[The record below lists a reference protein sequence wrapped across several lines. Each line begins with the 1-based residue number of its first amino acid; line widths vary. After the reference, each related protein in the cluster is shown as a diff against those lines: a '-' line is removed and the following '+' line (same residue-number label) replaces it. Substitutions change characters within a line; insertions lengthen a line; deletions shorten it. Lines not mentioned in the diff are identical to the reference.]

1 MKKSRHSRSGSSRNR
16 YVLGATAATTVVAA
30 GLLATTALAAPEQKQ
45 AQEDLSP
52 AHRTK
57 PTVVLVHGAFADA
70 SGWGATVDRLRRD
83 GYPVQ
88 AIANP
93 LRGLDYDT
101 SYLTGVLKNIAGP
114 KILVGH
120 SYGGAVISNAAASV
134 PGVKAL
140 VYVAAWVPDKGE
152 TLGDLIEK
160 HTDPAVKP
168 LPLKNITYTRP
179 DATAGTDVFIDPAR
193 FRASFAADVPAS
205 EAALM
210 AASQRPI
217 SVEAFGQ
224 PSKEAAWKTL
234 PSWALVAKQDQAI
247 GTRLERFMARR
258 AGAHITE
265 VAGSHAVMVSRPD
278 AVTRIIQQADRATR

>member
-1 MKKSRHSRSGSSRNR
+1 MNNSRHSRSRSSRNR
-16 YVLGATAATTVVAA
+16 YVLGATAAATVVAA
-30 GLLATTALAAPEQKQ
+30 GLLATNASAVPEQ
-45 AQEDLSP
+45 QESVTQV
-52 AHRTK
+52 HRNK

-70 SGWGATVDRLRRD
+70 SGWNATVDRLRRD
-83 GYPVQ
+83 GYPVL
-88 AIANP
+88 AVANP

-101 SYLTGVLKNIAGP
+101 SYLTGVLKDVAGP

-120 SYGGAVISNAAASV
+120 SYGGAVIGNAAVSV
-134 PGVKAL
+134 PDVKAL

-152 TLGDLIEK
+152 SLGGLIEK

-168 LPLKNITYTRP
+168 LPLKNITYNRP
-179 DATAGTDVFIDPAR
+179 GTSTGTDVFIDPAR

-234 PSWALVAKQDQAI
+234 PSWALVATQDQAI

-258 AGAHITE
+258 AGARITE
-265 VAGSHAVMVSRPD
+265 VSGSHAVMVSRPD
-278 AVTRIIQQADRATR
+278 AVTRLIQQADRATR